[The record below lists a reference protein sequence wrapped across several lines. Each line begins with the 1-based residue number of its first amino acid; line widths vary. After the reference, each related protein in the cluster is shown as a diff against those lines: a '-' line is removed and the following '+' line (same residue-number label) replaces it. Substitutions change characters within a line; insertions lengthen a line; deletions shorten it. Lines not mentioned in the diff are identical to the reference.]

1 MKAAL
6 LFTFMLTKASERL
19 ISKKRWNKRMN
30 VADMIDA
37 DGRFGRTIFQP
48 SSQKGRKEGL

>member
-1 MKAAL
+1 
-6 LFTFMLTKASERL
+6 MLTKASERL